1 MHESYAAPTT
11 TAPPG
16 RRGHMDFL
24 NDILLCWM
32 ADPDAAAQLPAWLMV
47 HTPEWTFRFLDAAT
61 YRLQVM

>member
-1 MHESYAAPTT
+1 
-11 TAPPG
+11 
-16 RRGHMDFL
+16 MDFL